1 MKWLASNTAYMPVSN
16 NTANQPHRQN
26 VSEGTFAIGIIG
38 DRHSIW
44 QYDTESPFRSDPDW
58 RKVDELEE
66 GSAPPVDLSAAEFEV
81 DGDGNAWVYAS
92 SLVPEHEVDT
102 TQRTV
107 QESLGKYVMEF
118 SDGEIVSGNT
128 QSDAIVAAVNHLIR
142 DHDITNRIDVPFR
155 AGYKNAFLHHKPE
168 HPDGSKMERA
178 KEVSKGYYV
187 YAKAGKEQKKKYL
200 RKLTSE
206 VGLDIEY
213 RGEW

>member
-1 MKWLASNTAYMPVSN
+1 MAHMAVSHTMAN
-16 NTANQPHRQN
+16 NPERQN

-66 GSAPPVDLSAAEFEV
+66 GNAPPVDLSAAEFEV
-81 DGDGNAWVYAS
+81 DSDGNAWVYANT
-92 SLVPEHEVDT
+92 LVPEHEVDT
-102 TQRTV
+102 GQPTV

-118 SDGEIVSGNT
+118 SDGKVVSGNT
-128 QSDAIVAAVNHLIR
+128 QSEAIVEAINYLIR
-142 DHDITNRIDVPFR
+142 EHDITNVIDVPFQ

-200 RKLTSE
+200 RKLTQE
-206 VGLDIEY
+206 VDLGIKY